1 VWEDPKTPKREL
13 MLEIGNNWDT
23 RSGFVA
29 ITGRPNV
36 GKSTLLNTILGRKVA
51 IVTPKPQTTRNRIAG
66 VKTIGNVQIVFL
78 DTPGIHQHKHL
89 INRYMVEVALRAVAD
104 VDLILFMVEA
114 RRITYE
120 DREALQKILAK
131 RRTDNLMV
139 VVNKIDLAGPQEI
152 EETRAQLLE
161 QFSEEKILYISAL
174 SGEGVGLLMK
184 RIVEAMP
191 PGPFYYP
198 EESVTDQPTAFM
210 IAELIR
216 EKVFMLTKEEVP
228 YSVAV
233 VVEEVI
239 KRKEDVW
246 VVNAKI
252 FVSRESQKGI
262 LIGKGGQLIKR
273 IGQQAREELEALL
286 GVRLFLDLRVKV
298 KRDWMNRQDLLARM
312 GYDLRQL

>member
-1 VWEDPKTPKREL
+1 
-13 MLEIGNNWDT
+13 MLNMNQNCDWDT

-66 VKTIGNVQIVFL
+66 VKTLGKVQIVFL

-89 INRYMVEVALRAVAD
+89 INKYMVEVALRAAAD
-104 VDLILFMVEA
+104 VDVILFLVDA
-114 RRITYE
+114 RGITDE
-120 DREALQKILAK
+120 DREALKRILAK
-131 RRTDNLMV
+131 ARLEQLIV
-139 VVNKIDLAGPQEI
+139 AVNKVDLATPEEI
-152 EETRAQLLE
+152 ESTKTELEETFGESQMV
-161 QFSEEKILYISAL
+161 FISAL
-174 SGEGVGLLMK
+174 KGNGVEQLMK
-184 RIVEAMP
+184 MLIEAMP

-198 EESVTDQPTAFM
+198 EDSITDQPTSFM

-246 VVNAKI
+246 VVTAKI

-262 LIGKGGQLIKR
+262 LIGKGGSLIKK

-298 KRDWMNRQDLLARM
+298 KKDWMNRPDTLARM
-312 GYDLRQL
+312 GYDLKQL